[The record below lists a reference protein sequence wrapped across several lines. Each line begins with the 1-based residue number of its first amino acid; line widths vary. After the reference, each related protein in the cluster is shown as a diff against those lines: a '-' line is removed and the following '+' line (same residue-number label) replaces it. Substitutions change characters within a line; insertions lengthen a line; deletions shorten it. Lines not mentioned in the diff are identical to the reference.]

1 MLFIKVLIILTLLLG
16 RVYYWGV
23 MDVLENVKREVLFIL
38 GFFFIK
44 IVGNNSIIF

>member
-1 MLFIKVLIILTLLLG
+1 MLFIKVLIILG
-16 RVYYWGV
+16 GVYYWGV

>member
-1 MLFIKVLIILTLLLG
+1 MLFIKVLIILG
-16 RVYYWGV
+16 EVYYWGV